1 MEFEHHSLAI
11 VADEN
16 IPQVESY
23 FSSLGSVTRVDGRLL
38 TNDQLRDADILLVR
52 SVTDVNEALLAGTR
66 VRFVATA
73 TIGTDHLDIDYLDN
87 NGIGWASAPGCNA
100 DSVVD
105 FVISAIC
112 RMEGLLK
119 WLLADGVVG
128 IIGLGNVGSRLY
140 RRLDELGISCLGYDP
155 LIKQDQ
161 YPILSDLDSV
171 LAADVIC
178 LHAPLTIDGNHPSY
192 HLLNAQRLGSLRS
205 GTVIISAGR
214 GAVVDTAALQAMLG
228 ERDDIGTVL
237 DVWENE
243 PTINIELMKRV
254 DFVSPHI
261 AGYSF
266 DGKLTGTEMIYHAC
280 CQFLEVETDRI
291 GAKVLALTLDHGDL
305 DIVISEKTD
314 VVNAIKE
321 AVLASYDI
329 AEDDQRLRGQMLHCG
344 ESERGT
350 KFDQLRKNY
359 PVRREFSKFRI
370 ANAEELAVPVA
381 AALQTL
387 GFNCH

>member
-155 LIKQDQ
+155 LIKQDR

-228 ERDDIGTVL
+228 ERNDIGTVL
-237 DVWENE
+237 DGWENE
-243 PTINIELMKRV
+243 PNINIEFMKHV
-254 DFVSPHI
+254 GLVWPH
-261 AGYSF
+261 
-266 DGKLTGTEMIYHAC
+266 LTC
-280 CQFLEVETDRI
+280 FFL
-291 GAKVLALTLDHGDL
+291 AWQLT
-305 DIVISEKTD
+305 SS
-314 VVNAIKE
+314 A
-321 AVLASYDI
+321 YD
-329 AEDDQRLRGQMLHCG
+329 
-344 ESERGT
+344 
-350 KFDQLRKNY
+350 
-359 PVRREFSKFRI
+359 
-370 ANAEELAVPVA
+370 
-381 AALQTL
+381 
-387 GFNCH
+387 

>member
-1 MEFEHHSLAI
+1 
-11 VADEN
+11 
-16 IPQVESY
+16 
-23 FSSLGSVTRVDGRLL
+23 
-38 TNDQLRDADILLVR
+38 
-52 SVTDVNEALLAGTR
+52 
-66 VRFVATA
+66 
-73 TIGTDHLDIDYLDN
+73 
-87 NGIGWASAPGCNA
+87 
-100 DSVVD
+100 
-105 FVISAIC
+105 
-112 RMEGLLK
+112 MEGLLK

-155 LIKQDQ
+155 LIKQGQ

-243 PTINIELMKRV
+243 PNINIELMKRV

-280 CQFLEVETDRI
+280 CQFLEVEADRI
-291 GAKVLALTLDHGDL
+291 GTKVLALTLDHGDL